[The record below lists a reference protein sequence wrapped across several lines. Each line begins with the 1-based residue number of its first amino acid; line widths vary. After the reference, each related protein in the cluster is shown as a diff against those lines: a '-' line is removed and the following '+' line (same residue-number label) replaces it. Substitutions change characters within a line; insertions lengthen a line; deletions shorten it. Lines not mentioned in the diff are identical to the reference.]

1 MGWVVRDVGH
11 AKGLTLDGRKD
22 TWNRVGFGDACE
34 EVEGESLVDS
44 YCLEW

>member
-22 TWNRVGFGDACE
+22 TWNGVGLQGDACE
-34 EVEGESLVDS
+34 EVIEGDPLVDS
-44 YCLEW
+44 